1 MGTASVLSD
10 AEIAALLRLAARE
23 MADTVAPSIAASY
36 PGSVVRA
43 LSSVLDEVALAVDR
57 RNCPPSAAPRAA
69 DGLEALIAR
78 EAKLADDEIAAIAQA
93 QDLDRAAIAKHSTDV
108 ALDQVNACLT
118 RTGVLGD
125 ARATEIVRLP
135 GGFSKETYLISVD
148 GGPDLVLRRDMPF
161 GPVLGSATDEAGLL
175 ASLHARGLPVP
186 RVLLAESDP
195 AILGRAFLLVERVGG
210 ENAGDIA
217 RGDAS
222 AAADIALGLARVLG
236 GLHAIAP
243 VEVGIEQAGDAQAV
257 VRDYLLSW
265 RDYWLDRRLEEAPFL
280 SEAIKWLLNNIP
292 EDVERLVV
300 VHGDAR
306 PDNMLALADGTV
318 TALLDWEFKHAGD
331 AAEDVEYAW
340 QFVAGSV
347 SREAFLDAYVAAGG
361 VRYSERNA
369 AFYAI
374 WRDVRN
380 LICLD
385 AGWSGFVREAY
396 PIFSL
401 GIPHT
406 LFRRSLIKDL
416 ANAVAALEQ
425 PADELSASAHVPL
438 DTGE

>member
-1 MGTASVLSD
+1 MLSD
-10 AEIAALLRLAARE
+10 TEIAALLRLAARE

-36 PGSVVRA
+36 PGYVART
-43 LSSVLDEVALAVDR
+43 LSAVLDEVALAVVR
-57 RNCPPSAAPRAA
+57 RDDPPSARGRVD
-69 DGLEALIAR
+69 DGLEELIAR
-78 EAKLADDEIAAIAQA
+78 EAERADDEIASIARA
-93 QDLDRAAIAKHSTDV
+93 QDLDRAAIAEHSTD
-108 ALDQVNACLT
+108 ATLDQVNACLM
-118 RTGVLGD
+118 RTGVAGD
-125 ARATEIVRLP
+125 ARATAIVRLP
-135 GGFSKETYLISVD
+135 GGFSKETFLISVE

-175 ASLHARGLPVP
+175 AGLHVRGLPVP

-195 AILGRAFLLVERVGG
+195 AILGRAFLLVERVAG

-217 RGDAS
+217 RRDAC
-222 AAADIALGLARVLG
+222 AAAGIALGLARVLG
-236 GLHAIAP
+236 ALHAIAP
-243 VEVGIEQAGDAQAV
+243 AEVGIEHAGDPHTA
-257 VRDYLLSW
+257 VRDYLSSW
-265 RDYWLDRRLEEAPFL
+265 HDYWLDRRLEEAPFL
-280 SEAIKWLLNNIP
+280 SKAIAWLLENIP
-292 EDVERLVV
+292 EDVERLVI

-318 TALLDWEFKHAGD
+318 TALLDWEFQHAGD

-347 SREAFLDAYVAAGG
+347 PREAFLDAYVAAGG
-361 VRYSERNA
+361 VRYSKRNA

-385 AGWSGFVREAY
+385 AGWSGFVRQSY

-416 ANAVAALEQ
+416 ATAVAALEQ
-425 PADELSASAHVPL
+425 PGNTATSQQSRM
-438 DTGE
+438 